1 MNTSAAPSA
10 GGPLSPEALR
20 DLVLGSEDL
29 PTLPIIAAQ
38 VVTLTAKEETT
49 LAEVAELVMQDVA
62 LSSKILK
69 VANSAF
75 YSFPQQIGSIQQA
88 VSMLGTNAVQS
99 LVLSFSLLKIKK
111 GKNPGRF
118 DFDKFW
124 ERSLA
129 AGIAAQLILGKV
141 PGANTEEIF
150 VSALLQNLGQLVL
163 ACTQS
168 EMYDQVLEKMA
179 QGDGMPELQA
189 EAEVIGAD
197 HCYIGYEVAKHWN
210 FPLSISLPILHHH
223 DPVSYVGGDEAVN
236 HATRAIYLSDILIN
250 IFHSDSP
257 EEYHKRFR
265 TEAKQ
270 LLGMTS
276 RTVEEILEA
285 AHTEL
290 ELGATNFGIKIS
302 EARPVQ
308 EILQEANIRLSLLN
322 LDYDQVNKELV
333 KAKVS
338 LEKLAKELQEKNKLL
353 KELADLDGLTGLYN
367 NRFFQSALDREL
379 NRTLRQKYQLSLLL
393 IDIDHFKRFN
403 DDHGHLVGDF
413 VLAEFAKVLSEN
425 LRDYDTLARYGGEEF
440 VVILPETP
448 AEDAVMVAEKLRQAV
463 ESRAFREEGN
473 VYKVTASFG
482 VSTRDGGVE
491 DGPSKMQLIKMSD
504 EALYDA
510 KKKGRNQVAVY
521 SSSKKGWFK
530 R

>member
-1 MNTSAAPSA
+1 M
-10 GGPLSPEALR
+10 SPETLK

-29 PTLPIIAAQ
+29 PTLPTVASQ
-38 VVTLTAKEETT
+38 VVVLTAKEDTT
-49 LAEVAELVMQDVA
+49 LSDVAELVMQDVA

-75 YSFPQQIGSIQQA
+75 YAFPQQIGSIQQA

-99 LVLSFSLLKIKK
+99 LVLSFSLLQLKK
-111 GKNPGRF
+111 GNSPSKF
-118 DFDKFW
+118 DFDAFW

-129 AGIAAQLILGKV
+129 ASIGAQLILTKV
-141 PGANTEEIF
+141 PGADTEEIF

-163 ACTQS
+163 ACTQAQQ
-168 EMYDQVLEKMA
+168 YDEVIDKLAEN
-179 QGDGMPELQA
+179 DGVDELA
-189 EAEVIGAD
+189 TEAAIIGAD
-197 HCYIGYEVAKHWN
+197 HCFIGYEVAKHWN

-223 DPVSYVGGDEAVN
+223 DPVGYAGGDEKINQTV
-236 HATRAIYLSDILIN
+236 RAIYLADILIK

-265 TEAKQ
+265 AEAKQ
-270 LLGMTS
+270 MLGMS
-276 RTVEEILEA
+276 SSVIDEILEE
-285 AHTEL
+285 AHTAL
-290 ELGATNFGIKIS
+290 EEGAINFGMNIG

-333 KAKVS
+333 KAKVA
-338 LEKLAKELQEKNKLL
+338 LEKLTRELQEKNKLL

-367 NRFFQSALDREL
+367 NRFFQSALDREI
-379 NRTLRQKYQLSLLL
+379 NRTIRQKYPLSLLL

-413 VLAEFAKVLSEN
+413 VLAEFAKTLSEN
-425 LRDYDTLARYGGEEF
+425 LREYDILARYGGEEF
-440 VVILPETP
+440 VVILPETSSQ
-448 AEDAVMVAEKLRQAV
+448 DAVVVAEKLRKAV
-463 ESRAFREEGN
+463 ESRAFREDGN
-473 VYKVTASFG
+473 VYKVTSSFG
-482 VSTRDGGVE
+482 VTTRDGSVE
-491 DGPSKMQLIKMSD
+491 EGPSKMQLIKMAD

-521 SSSKKGWFK
+521 AGPKKGWFK

>member
-1 MNTSAAPSA
+1 MNTSAATTAGEPMSA
-10 GGPLSPEALR
+10 EALR

-29 PTLPIIAAQ
+29 PTLPTVATQ
-38 VVTLTAKEETT
+38 VVTLTSQEETT
-49 LAEVAELVMQDVA
+49 LADVAEVVMQDVA

-75 YSFPQQIGSIQQA
+75 YAFPQQIGSIQQA

-99 LVLSFSLLKIKK
+99 LVLSFSLLQIKK
-111 GKNPGRF
+111 GSKPSKF

-129 AGIAAQLILGKV
+129 EAISAQLILGKV

-163 ACTQS
+163 ACTQP
-168 EMYDQVLEKMA
+168 ELYDQVLARMEE
-179 QGDGMPELQA
+179 DTPLSELQA
-189 EAEVIGAD
+189 ESGVFGAD
-197 HCYIGYEVAKHWN
+197 HCFIGYEVAKHWN

-223 DPVSYVGGDEAVN
+223 DPVSYVGGDQEIN
-236 HATRAIYLSDILIN
+236 HATRAIYLSDILVS

-270 LLGMTS
+270 LLGLGS
-276 RTVEEILEA
+276 DKIEEILEA

-290 ELGATNFGIKIS
+290 EEGATNFGIKIS

-338 LEKLAKELQEKNKLL
+338 LEKLAKELQEKNILL

-379 NRTLRQKYQLSLLL
+379 NRTVRQKYKLSLLL

-403 DDHGHLVGDF
+403 DDYGHLVGDF

-425 LRDYDTLARYGGEEF
+425 LREYDTLARYGGEEF
-440 VVILPETP
+440 VVILPETH
-448 AEDAVMVAEKLRQAV
+448 AEDAAMVAEKLRKAV
-463 ESRAFREEGN
+463 ESRAFKEDGE

-482 VSTRDGGVE
+482 VSMRDGTQE
-491 DGPSKMQLIKMSD
+491 EGPSKLQLIKSAD

-510 KKKGRNQVAVY
+510 KKKGRNQVAIY
-521 SSSKKGWFK
+521 AGAKKGWFK

>member
-1 MNTSAAPSA
+1 MDTSAAENSVQPMSVE
-10 GGPLSPEALR
+10 GLR

-29 PTLPIIAAQ
+29 PTLPTVATQ

-49 LAEVAELVMQDVA
+49 LADVAELVMQDVA

-99 LVLSFSLLKIKK
+99 LVLSFSLLQINK
-111 GKNPGRF
+111 GKSQRKF

-124 ERSLA
+124 ERS
-129 AGIAAQLILGKV
+129 IAQAISAQLILSKV
-141 PGANTEEIF
+141 PGADTEEIF

-163 ACTQS
+163 ACTQPDL
-168 EMYDQVLEKMA
+168 YDQVLERME
-179 QGDGMPELQA
+179 GDTSVDELQA
-189 EAEVIGAD
+189 EVGVFGGD
-197 HCYIGYEVAKHWN
+197 HCFLGYEVAKHWN

-223 DPVSYVGGDEAVN
+223 DPVSYVGGDKDIN
-236 HATRAIYLSDILIN
+236 NATRAIYLSDLLIN
-250 IFHSDSP
+250 IFHSDNP
-257 EEYHKRFR
+257 EEYHKRFHA
-265 TEAKQ
+265 EVKQ
-270 LLGMTS
+270 LLGLS
-276 RTVEEILEA
+276 ASVVDEILEI

-290 ELGATNFGIKIS
+290 EEGAVNFGVKIS

-338 LEKLAKELQEKNKLL
+338 LEKLAKELQEKNTLL
-353 KELADLDGLTGLYN
+353 KELADQDGLTGLYN
-367 NRFFQSALDREL
+367 NRFFQGALDREL
-379 NRTLRQKYQLSLLL
+379 NRTVRQKYQLSLVL

-425 LRDYDTLARYGGEEF
+425 LREYDTLARYGGEEF

-448 AEDAVMVAEKLRQAV
+448 AADAAMVAEKLRKAV
-463 ESRAFREEGN
+463 ESRAFKEDGN
-473 VYKVTASFG
+473 LYKVTASFG
-482 VSTRDGGVE
+482 VSTRDGNQE
-491 DGPSKMQLIKMSD
+491 EGPNKMQLIKTAD

-510 KKKGRNQVAVY
+510 KKKGRNQVSVY
-521 SSSKKGWFK
+521 AGAKKGWFK